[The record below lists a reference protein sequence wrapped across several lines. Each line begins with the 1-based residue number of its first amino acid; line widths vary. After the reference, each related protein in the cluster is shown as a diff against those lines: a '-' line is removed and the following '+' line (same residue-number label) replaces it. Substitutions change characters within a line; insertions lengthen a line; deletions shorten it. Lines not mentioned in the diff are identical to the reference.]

1 MYEGEQYLGLISV
14 YVTGVVADVAR
25 NILSTEQM
33 VSTGW
38 EVKFTRK
45 EISLRHEKKGVMGYG
60 VSWAG
65 CPWIHLQGG
74 AEKRRKVTFGG
85 TEVRPMEVDDGQ
97 QPMEVDQMQSVK
109 TMTKKEQEEMA
120 LFRMRGHIPFWSECP
135 HCRMTRGTTQ
145 HRRTKDVQDRP
156 VALQADFCFI
166 NLVTGA
172 FAKDQPTVPNMK
184 VLVMTEMSTR
194 MIKKREEQVVRIR
207 NRAARYLY
215 STGD

>member
-1 MYEGEQYLGLISV
+1 MKRYLDEFQILDRKALGPNERYAAANDTPVSVFERVRIRALLPMYEGEQYLGLISV

-74 AEKRRKVTFGG
+74 L
-85 TEVRPMEVDDGQ
+85 
-97 QPMEVDQMQSVK
+97 SV
-109 TMTKKEQEEMA
+109 
-120 LFRMRGHIPFWSECP
+120 LI
-135 HCRMTRGTTQ
+135 
-145 HRRTKDVQDRP
+145 
-156 VALQADFCFI
+156 
-166 NLVTGA
+166 
-172 FAKDQPTVPNMK
+172 
-184 VLVMTEMSTR
+184 
-194 MIKKREEQVVRIR
+194 VV
-207 NRAARYLY
+207 
-215 STGD
+215 